1 MGYGC
6 FTKDAA
12 MAVAELSQPVT
23 AERRSWRN
31 GRTAD
36 QTRWGYIMIAPMMI
50 GFAIF
55 FVIAL
60 VASLYLSL
68 TDWKVIASPN
78 WVGLQNYRKLPQDKT
93 FMEALRNT
101 AMLTVPNVVLRLL
114 FSMLLAIALNTKIR
128 FRAFYRMLF
137 FMPVLTMPVAIAT
150 IWKWLFD
157 PGFGPINAQLG
168 RMGLPKPEWLNQPQT
183 AAIAVVIVL
192 LWSGVGYDMIIFL
205 AGLQNIPREYYEAAQ
220 IDGAGTFR
228 QFRDITLPL
237 LTPTTFFLSV
247 VAIIGSL
254 QVFDLVYVMTRV
266 GNINRFPTIVYYIY
280 EEGFTNFRMGYAVSI
295 AWVLLVIIMIF
306 TIIQFRLQRRWVHYA

>member
-1 MGYGC
+1 MRVN
-6 FTKDAA
+6 TKDAA

-60 VASLYLSL
+60 VASLYLSF

-78 WVGLQNYRKLPQDKT
+78 WVGLQNYLKLPQDKT

>member
-1 MGYGC
+1 
-6 FTKDAA
+6 
-12 MAVAELSQPVT
+12 MAVADLSHLAPART
-23 AERRSWRN
+23 RSRWS

-36 QTRWGYIMIAPMMI
+36 QTRWGYLMVAPMMI

-55 FVIAL
+55 FLIAL

-68 TDWKVIASPN
+68 TDWEVIAAPN
-78 WVGLQNYRKLPQDKT
+78 WVGLDNYVKLSRDPV
-93 FMEALRNT
+93 FMEAVRNT
-101 AMLTVPNVVLRLL
+101 AMLTVPNVILRLL

-168 RMGLPKPEWLNQPQT
+168 RLGLPTPEWLTHPET
-183 AAIAVVIVL
+183 AVIAVVIVL

-205 AGLQNIPREYYEAAQ
+205 AGLQNIPRDYYEAAQ
-220 IDGAGTFR
+220 IDGASTFR

-295 AWVLLVIIMIF
+295 AWVLLALILIF
-306 TIIQFRLQRRWVHYA
+306 TLLQFWLQRRWVHYA

>member
-1 MGYGC
+1 
-6 FTKDAA
+6 
-12 MAVAELSQPVT
+12 MAVAQQAHPLPAVGRS
-23 AERRSWRN
+23 RRS

-36 QTRWGYIMIAPMMI
+36 QARWGYLMVAPMML

-55 FVIAL
+55 FLIAL
-60 VASLYLSL
+60 IASLYLSF
-68 TDWKVIASPN
+68 TDWKVISAPN
-78 WVGLQNYRKLPQDKT
+78 WVGLDNYVKLSRDRM
-93 FMEALRNT
+93 FLDAVRNT

-114 FSMLLAIALNTKIR
+114 FSMLLAIALNTNIR

-157 PGFGPINAQLG
+157 PGFGPVNAQLG
-168 RMGLPKPEWLNQPQT
+168 RMGLPQPEWLNQPQT
-183 AAIAVVIVL
+183 AVIAVVIVL

-220 IDGAGTFR
+220 LDGAGTLR

-266 GNINRFPTIVYYIY
+266 GNINRFPTVVYYIY
-280 EEGFTNFRMGYAVSI
+280 EEGFKNFRMGYAVSM
-295 AWVLLVIIMIF
+295 AWVLLAVILIF
-306 TIIQFRLQRRWVHYA
+306 TLLQFRLQRRWVHYA